1 MQYIYVNK
9 NYLVPEIKTFPT
21 LNSAITKLLNVCEQ
35 MNKKYCSNVYVLSDD
50 KLYFSNGY
58 DVYFVSDDQNI
69 TKVNFPVVKSNRLE
83 TMNKFFSGTKTD
95 EFATFAEMEI
105 NINIPND
112 NLIIVDKEINTQK
125 NAQVLPKEK
134 KEKTKEELEILALC
148 EETFEIYN
156 QELKK
161 MKELEKKIKIID
173 DNQKSLLKKRSEK
186 IFTNLSKLS
195 NDYNTYKLIQKKI
208 TKKPDAQIPS
218 LFVLKYQYFKN
229 KVIDQDSLDL
239 LEKIHT
245 FNLDEILNKDEE
257 LDTQIV
263 NFVNQYGLDSKNLNV
278 KFDHSW
284 EELEFDTSE
293 SNNSKLGT

>member
-95 EFATFAEMEI
+95 ELATFAEMEI

-173 DNQKSLLKKRSEK
+173 ENQKSLLKKRSEK

-195 NDYNTYKLIQKKI
+195 NDYNTYKLIQKKR
-208 TKKPDAQIPS
+208 
-218 LFVLKYQYFKN
+218 FFN
-229 KVIDQDSLDL
+229 KC
-239 LEKIHT
+239 
-245 FNLDEILNKDEE
+245 
-257 LDTQIV
+257 
-263 NFVNQYGLDSKNLNV
+263 
-278 KFDHSW
+278 
-284 EELEFDTSE
+284 
-293 SNNSKLGT
+293 